1 LPFFCGRHPEPFA
14 GSADKTTSNGAIQPN
29 RANFQ
34 EPFVSVVALAEPWQ
48 LEMFEPAASTS
59 GAASGPVD
67 RVEFVGERG
76 AFSRLTIW
84 GTLLQALTLGFYRF
98 WLFTDM
104 RRYLWGNTTVDGE
117 SLEYT
122 GTAGELLRG
131 YLMALGLLV
140 PIYAVV
146 YFSSFVSPAVNRA
159 TVGLGPLFLLI
170 LTYCAIYQARRY
182 RLSRT
187 VLRGIRFRQTGSA
200 LIYTARELLWLIA
213 NICTLG
219 LTHPW
224 ALASLERY
232 KMRHTFYGDI
242 GGQFAGRGGR
252 LFRRGILIWLAIVV
266 PIVVGFAAAIA
277 VLDWPGI
284 AAALK
289 LNPPDAIVGA
299 LIKTRN
305 FDVGGAFASGGAA
318 LSVLLGIIL
327 YPAFKAIE
335 LRWWLAGLR
344 LGGATANSDLRAGS
358 LYRAYG
364 TYFLGLLALVIVVP
378 VAIGLVTDTA
388 TAYAIGTQAARRAT
402 ADWVSGLASFVIIL
416 LAASVLEHI
425 LVTFRLWQAAAQS
438 ITVGGLS
445 TLENVN
451 AREASCSAFG
461 EGMSDVL
468 FGANVI

>member
-1 LPFFCGRHPEPFA
+1 M
-14 GSADKTTSNGAIQPN
+14 
-29 RANFQ
+29 
-34 EPFVSVVALAEPWQ
+34 SVVALAEPWQ

-59 GAASGPVD
+59 AVASGPAD
-67 RVEFVGERG
+67 RVEFLGDRR

-104 RRYLWGNTTVDGE
+104 RRYLWAHTTVDGE

-146 YFSSFVSPAVNRA
+146 YFGSLVSPTVSRVS
-159 TVGLGPLFLLI
+159 VGLGPLFVLI

-200 LIYTARELLWLIA
+200 LVYTARELLWLIA
-213 NICTLG
+213 SIGTLG
-219 LTHPW
+219 LTYPW

-252 LFRRGILIWLAIVV
+252 LFCRGILIWLAIVL

-289 LNPPDAIVGA
+289 LNPGDAIVGA

-305 FDVGGAFASGGAA
+305 FDVGGALAFGGVA
-318 LSVLLGIIL
+318 LSILLGVIL

-335 LRWWLAGLR
+335 LQWWLAGLQ
-344 LGGATANSDLRAGS
+344 LGGASANSDLRVGS

-364 TYFLGLLALVIVVP
+364 KYVLCLAALVIVVP
-378 VAIGLVTDTA
+378 VTIGLVTDTA
-388 TAYAIGTQAARRAT
+388 SAYAVGAQTARRAT
-402 ADWVSGLASFVIIL
+402 ADWASGLASFVVIL

-425 LVTFRLWQAAAQS
+425 LVTFKLWQAAAQS
-438 ITVGGLS
+438 ITIRGLS

-451 AREASCSAFG
+451 GREASCSAFG

>member
-1 LPFFCGRHPEPFA
+1 
-14 GSADKTTSNGAIQPN
+14 
-29 RANFQ
+29 
-34 EPFVSVVALAEPWQ
+34 VSVAAVAEPWQ
-48 LEMFEPAASTS
+48 LEISEPGVVTPAA
-59 GAASGPVD
+59 APGPAD
-67 RVEFVGERG
+67 RVEFLGDRG

-98 WLFTDM
+98 WLFTEM
-104 RRYLWGNTTVDGE
+104 RRYLWAHTAVDGE

-140 PIYAVV
+140 PIYAIV
-146 YFSSFVSPAVNRA
+146 YFSSFVSPVVNLA
-159 TVGLGPLFLLI
+159 TFGVGPLFLLI
-170 LTYCAIYQARRY
+170 LTYCAIYQTRRY

-187 VLRGIRFRQTGSA
+187 LLRGIRFHQTGSA
-200 LIYTARELLWLIA
+200 VVYTARELLWLIA
-213 NICTLG
+213 TIATLG
-219 LTHPW
+219 LTYPW

-252 LFRRGILIWLAIVV
+252 LFCRGILIWIAIVL
-266 PIVVGFAAAIA
+266 PIVGGFAAAIA
-277 VLDWPGI
+277 ILDWPGI

-289 LNPPDAIVGA
+289 LSPSDAIVGA

-305 FDVGGAFASGGAA
+305 FDVGGAFALGGLA

-335 LRWWLAGLR
+335 LQWWLAGLQ
-344 LGGATANSDLRAGS
+344 LGGATADSDLRVGS

-364 TYFLGLLALVIVVP
+364 TYVLCLLALVIVIP

-388 TAYAIGTQAARRAT
+388 TAYSIGALAARRAT
-402 ADWVSGLASFVIIL
+402 ADWASGLASFVIIL

-425 LVTFRLWQAAAQS
+425 LVTFKLWQAAAQS
-438 ITVGGLS
+438 ITIRGLS

-461 EGMSDVL
+461 EGLSDVL
-468 FGANVI
+468 FGANAI